1 MKYTYFFIGLS
12 LFLGSCSNKKVRPS
26 DYYFQEPHPDTIQET
41 LQKDTVIQKTINYPV
56 SNSKQTPSPHYNR
69 SPKGSDN
76 MRGFDPVSEDDMDD
90 NGMSRYMENNDEEG
104 WD

>member
-26 DYYFQEPHPDTIQET
+26 DYYFQEQHPDTMQETFQIDSVIQENV
-41 LQKDTVIQKTINYPV
+41 KAPV

-104 WD
+104 WN

>member
-26 DYYFQEPHPDTIQET
+26 DYYFQEQHPDTMQETFQIDSVIQENV
-41 LQKDTVIQKTINYPV
+41 KAPV

-69 SPKGSDN
+69 SPKDRITCVVLILCQK
-76 MRGFDPVSEDDMDD
+76 MTWMTTV
-90 NGMSRYMENNDEEG
+90 
-104 WD
+104 